1 MSRSRRQYQKYICPP
16 CEYVCAGP
24 TDRKHEGLLFIGQ
37 FDTPEHAFLAYKKA
51 KEEYIKEVAQEYY
64 NSGKIDKKVHEAL
77 LRYQIEITD

>member
-1 MSRSRRQYQKYICPP
+1 MPVGVSVSENGLKYKAA
-16 CEYVCAGP
+16 Y
-24 TDRKHEGLLFIGQ
+24 DRNGKSTLIGQ

-64 NSGKIDKKVHEAL
+64 NSGKIDKKVYEAL

>member
-1 MSRSRRQYQKYICPP
+1 MRSTETIMTSQSLFTYKAAY
-16 CEYVCAGP
+16 
-24 TDRKHEGLLFIGQ
+24 DRNGKSTLIGQ

-64 NSGKIDKKVHEAL
+64 NSGKIDKKVYEAL